1 MKLTFEASRRDFDK
15 SPRSLS
21 RFANAAAVCEG
32 WYPVARA
39 RRIASGQV
47 RRVWIGERD
56 LVLYRDLAGA
66 LRALDRRC
74 PHLGADLAQGRVVER
89 GLECAFHGWC
99 WRADGVGS
107 AGGGVGTRRIRAY
120 AAREKWGLAWI
131 WAGDGPPKY
140 ELPEPAPENRAH
152 VLRLPPQR
160 LACHPHVMLGN
171 GLDLAHVGPVHRFRF
186 EEDPTLDLEP
196 PHRLSAEIHAR
207 FGPTWLRRLLGLSG
221 RTARWRFTTIGPSLA
236 WVQVDA
242 PTPFELAWAGRPL
255 PGGGCAAQTLFFLP
269 RRRSLVRALPMMV
282 ATTWADRRILDGIEF
297 TPGFVASDSAFA
309 LYAELLEA
317 LPEWT
322 RAPA

>member
-1 MKLTFEASRRDFDK
+1 MKLTFKASQRAFDK
-15 SPRSLS
+15 APRAFA

-39 RRIASGQV
+39 GRIARGQV

-89 GLECAFHGWC
+89 GLQCAFHGWC
-99 WRADGVGS
+99 WGPDGARAVA
-107 AGGGVGTRRIRAY
+107 AGGGRRRIHVY
-120 AAREKWGLAWI
+120 EAREKWGLAWI
-131 WAGDGPPKY
+131 WAGDGPPQY
-140 ELPEPAPENRAH
+140 ELPDPQAENRAH
-152 VLRLPPQR
+152 VLRLPSQR

-171 GLDLAHVGPVHRFRF
+171 GLDLSHVGLVHRFRF
-186 EEDPTLDLEP
+186 EEDPALALEP
-196 PHRLSAEIHAR
+196 PHRLSADIHAR
-207 FGPTWLRRLLGLSG
+207 FGPTWLRRLLGLAG
-221 RTARWRFTTIGPSLA
+221 GTARWRFTTLGPSLA
-236 WVQVDA
+236 WVQVSA
-242 PTPFELAWAGRPL
+242 PTPFELVWAGRPL

-269 RRRSLVRALPMMV
+269 RWRSLARALPMMV

-309 LYAELLEA
+309 LYAELLEG

-322 RAPA
+322 GTSP